1 MLVVT
6 DHCTIKTL
14 LITSPTKDK
23 IVKFEID
30 TDKYPNQKILL
41 GKKIGDIFQKS
52 DLSSSLYPLKE
63 NLYLKLS

>member
-30 TDKYPNQKILL
+30 TNKYPNQK
-41 GKKIGDIFQKS
+41 
-52 DLSSSLYPLKE
+52 Y
-63 NLYLKLS
+63 Y